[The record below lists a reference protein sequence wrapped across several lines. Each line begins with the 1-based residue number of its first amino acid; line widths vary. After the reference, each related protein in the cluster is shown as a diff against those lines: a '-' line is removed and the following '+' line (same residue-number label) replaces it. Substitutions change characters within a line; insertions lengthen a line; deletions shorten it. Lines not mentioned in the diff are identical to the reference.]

1 MKRTIKERIL
11 FFCLAVGLGVAAAAF
26 PASVLAQSG
35 TGSSGSLSTNGNA
48 SNGNAPAF
56 NKAVQGESAGTVEG
70 TVENAMNWLGNV
82 ICPMLAVGAG
92 VHTVMQLRSGGR
104 WLPSAAT
111 GVGLLSI
118 SGIVR
123 LAEYFIINTSS
134 AGIAN

>member
-1 MKRTIKERIL
+1 MTKRLKGRL
-11 FFCLAVGLGVAAAAF
+11 YVFCLAAGLGIGAAAF
-26 PASVLAQSG
+26 PATVAAQL
-35 TGSSGSLSTNGNA
+35 TTNGNA

-82 ICPMLAVGAG
+82 ICPLLAVGAG

-118 SGIVR
+118 SGIIR
-123 LAEYFIINTSS
+123 LAEYFIVNTSS
-134 AGIAN
+134 TGISQ

>member
-1 MKRTIKERIL
+1 MTKRLKGRL
-11 FFCLAVGLGVAAAAF
+11 YLFCLVAGLGVGAAVF
-26 PASVLAQSG
+26 PATVAAQL
-35 TGSSGSLSTNGNA
+35 TTNGNA

-82 ICPMLAVGAG
+82 ICPLLAVGAG

-118 SGIVR
+118 SGIIR
-123 LAEYFIINTSS
+123 LAEYFIVNTSS
-134 AGIAN
+134 TGISQ

>member
-1 MKRTIKERIL
+1 MKKTLKERISL
-11 FFCLAVGLGVAAAAF
+11 FCLAVGLGIAAAAF
-26 PASVLAQSG
+26 PASALAQ
-35 TGSSGSLSTNGNA
+35 LQTNGTA

-56 NKAVQGESAGTVEG
+56 NKAVQGESAGTIEG
-70 TVENAMNWLGNV
+70 TIENAMNWVGNV
-82 ICPMLAVGAG
+82 ICPLAAVGAG

-123 LAEYFIINTSS
+123 LAEYFIEHE
-134 AGIAN
+134 